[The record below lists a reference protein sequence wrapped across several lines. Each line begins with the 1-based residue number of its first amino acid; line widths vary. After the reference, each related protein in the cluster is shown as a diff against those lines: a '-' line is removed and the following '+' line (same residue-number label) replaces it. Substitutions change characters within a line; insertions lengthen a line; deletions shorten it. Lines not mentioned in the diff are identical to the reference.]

1 MHHAVD
7 IQHKAAGLPVAG
19 RASAGIR
26 RYADLVLVDIIV
38 ELAEVVKVNFRLC
51 APNKAILRFGEIAA
65 YAVPKPLVRNAA
77 QAFLDLFNLI
87 SQIPAFFRLQDDR
100 KLGRKPAD
108 CSRDVD
114 IRSDRLASVSFEIDP
129 HPFVSR
135 PLANG
140 YAERRYQ
147 NIVHFGVVGPVNP
160 LQQQLRFFG
169 SQTYEQRFAVLL
181 RRNVRL
187 HILRQGRHLNLFH
200 GLPIGPFLRHLRAL
214 CVSGQLLGP
223 SAVRIR
229 FRRETNFPVF
239 AGLLV
244 TQSEILHQNT
254 PRNAV
259 HHGMMNRE
267 QQMIAVLASEQS
279 RLHEGPVLQI
289 DARLNVRCLR
299 FHSLRGILRSVL
311 EVEHVQR
318 EQPAFLNRA
327 VPRAKPLLRLAEHH
341 PQGVMMLGQLLQH
354 LMDRL
359 FVEAFLPVQH
369 HRLVEMMRVR
379 KGALEKPMLNRRQR
393 RFTRYFA
400 LIDGTTD
407 RFHMQTEL

>member
-1 MHHAVD
+1 M
-7 IQHKAAGLPVAG
+7 
-19 RASAGIR
+19 
-26 RYADLVLVDIIV
+26 
-38 ELAEVVKVNFRLC
+38 
-51 APNKAILRFGEIAA
+51 
-65 YAVPKPLVRNAA
+65 
-77 QAFLDLFNLI
+77 
-87 SQIPAFFRLQDDR
+87 
-100 KLGRKPAD
+100 
-108 CSRDVD
+108 
-114 IRSDRLASVSFEIDP
+114 SFEIDP

-160 LQQQLRFFG
+160 LQQQFRFFG
-169 SQTYEQRFAVLL
+169 SQTDEQRFAVLL
-181 RRNVRL
+181 RRNVRFQ
-187 HILRQGRHLNLFH
+187 ILRHGRNRNLFH

-214 CVSGQLLGP
+214 HVSGQLLGP

-229 FRRETNFPVF
+229 FRRETNFLTF

-244 TQSEILHQNT
+244 TQGEILHQNT
-254 PRNAV
+254 PRHAV

-267 QQMIAVLASEQS
+267 QQMIAVRASEQS
-279 RLHEGPVLQI
+279 CLHEGPVLQI

-299 FHSLRGILRSVL
+299 FHSLRGILCIL

-318 EQPAFLNRA
+318 EQPAFLNRT
-327 VPRAKPLLRLAEHH
+327 VPRAKPLFRFAEHH

-354 LMDRL
+354 LTHRL
-359 FVEAFLPVQH
+359 FVEAFLPVQY

-400 LIDGTTD
+400 LIDGTSD
-407 RFHMQTEL
+407 RFHMQAEL